1 MADRR
6 VFECT
11 RCDHVGFLYTDA
23 PRCRVCGS
31 QTGVVKLLDA
41 ESAHRMIQQQQQE
54 MLKQQKWP
62 AAPAG
67 DPDSSQP

>member
-11 RCDHVGFLYTDA
+11 RCDHVAFLYTEQ

-31 QTGVVKLLDA
+31 QTGVVKLVDA
-41 ESAHRMIQQQQQE
+41 ETAHQMILQQQQE
-54 MLKQQKWP
+54 MLKHQRWP
-62 AAPAG
+62 TVPQ
-67 DPDSSQP
+67 S